1 MVTPLLEAPVA
12 DCRNWTLARLIGEIE
27 DREDVSFSKS
37 RLSKVLRKKV
47 PLAPSAT
54 HPEAQFG
61 RTSEKTTVG
70 SRASGEGQ
78 C

>member
-1 MVTPLLEAPVA
+1 VTPLLEAPVA
-12 DCRNWTLARLIGEIE
+12 NRRNWTLACLIGDIE
-27 DREDVSFSKS
+27 DREGVSISKS

-47 PLAPSAT
+47 SLAPSAT

-70 SRASGEGQ
+70 SRASGEGR